1 MKNYLKDV
9 AKLLG
14 VEIGEEFVVKSDA
27 ACLHG
32 RYAVLVIN
40 ETSVKITESTF
51 SCVRPGSYLDACS
64 ILGELLRGAY
74 YIERKPWKPKYK
86 DTYWSIGTGGVLEP
100 GTWLNDFV
108 DISLYRLGNCYRT
121 AEEASANADKWISF
135 CESDET
141 IKC

>member
-1 MKNYLKDV
+1 MKNYMKDI

-14 VEIGEEFVVKSDA
+14 VEIGEEFIIKNAKRRVMWDTGKKE
-27 ACLHG
+27 
-32 RYAVLVIN
+32 LVDVYPLDYIVAKFDKN
-40 ETSVKITESTF
+40 GN
-51 SCVRPGSYLDACS
+51 VRDN
-64 ILGELLRGAY
+64 ILTGLLTGVY
-74 YIERKPWKPKYK
+74 VIERKPWKPKYK

-121 AEEASANADKWISF
+121 AEEASANADKWIAF

>member
-1 MKNYLKDV
+1 MKNYMKDV

-14 VEIGEEFVVKSDA
+14 VEIGEEFVVKSA
-27 ACLHG
+27 QP
-32 RYAVLVIN
+32 
-40 ETSVKITESTF
+40 
-51 SCVRPGSYLDACS
+51 CVMWDTKKEEFVTREPLDH
-64 ILGELLRGAY
+64 IVGLLCGIYR
-74 YIERKPWKPKYK
+74 IERKPWKPNYK

-121 AEEASANADKWISF
+121 AEEASANADKWIAF